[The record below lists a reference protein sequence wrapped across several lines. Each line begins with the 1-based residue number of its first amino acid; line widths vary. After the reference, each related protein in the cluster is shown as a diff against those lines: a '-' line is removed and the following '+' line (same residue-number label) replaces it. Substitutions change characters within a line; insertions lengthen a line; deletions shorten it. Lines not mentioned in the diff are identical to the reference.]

1 MATSQLLH
9 VDEDGQV
16 RLPVE
21 VRHRLGVDRGG
32 TLAFVMTNDGVLIGR
47 AETLMLAALDSM
59 GAALNEQG
67 VTLDEW
73 IEGAREERAALLET
87 DAERGNA

>member
-1 MATSQLLH
+1 MASSEDEQASQPG
-9 VDEDGQV
+9 EQN
-16 RLPVE
+16 E
-21 VRHRLGVDRGG
+21 
-32 TLAFVMTNDGVLIGR
+32 A
-47 AETLMLAALDSM
+47 LMLAALDAI

-87 DAERGNA
+87 VAKRDR